1 HSADAVVVLVCAVE
15 LELEAAEQVE
25 DHDAQAVV
33 QNPGAHT
40 GQVLP
45 PRLQLQQQAVKS
57 SVYLLC
63 LRTHTHTLHSYT
75 HIHVTKIHTHTRYTE
90 THKQAH
96 PYEHAHTHTHT
107 HSIYCC
113 EEATFPYNSPRE
125 CDKTHPH
132 THTHT
137 HTQRY
142 SQTHTDAGTNT
153 PALTH

>member
-63 LRTHTHTLHSYT
+63 LRTHTHT
-75 HIHVTKIHTHTRYTE
+75 HTHFTQLHTYTLY
-90 THKQAH
+90 TA
-96 PYEHAHTHTHT
+96 THTHT
-107 HSIYCC
+107 LHSC
-113 EEATFPYNSPRE
+113 
-125 CDKTHPH
+125 THTLYTHPQPH
-132 THTHT
+132 THYTH
-137 HTQRY
+137 RY
-142 SQTHTDAGTNT
+142 KQPH
-153 PALTH
+153 